1 MLIVDTLLYLL
12 LTWYIEEVYTGK
24 YGVAK
29 PLYFPFMPSYWLGQ
43 RGRGMCVKK
52 RGAHHVR
59 LEEEGRE
66 EEEEDGAKLIGGWTP
81 DVYIYDCMCICTR
94 SITGT

>member
-43 RGRGMCVKK
+43 RGRGMCLKK

-59 LEEEGRE
+59 LEEEGVE
-66 EEEEDGAKLIGGWTP
+66 EEEQDGVELIGGWKLT
-81 DVYIYDCMCICTR
+81 YIPRVHIISARTVHPY
-94 SITGT
+94 

>member
-43 RGRGMCVKK
+43 RGRGMCLKK
-52 RGAHHVR
+52 SGAHHVR
-59 LEEEGRE
+59 LEEEGIE
-66 EEEEDGAKLIGGWTP
+66 EEEQDGVELIGGWKLT
-81 DVYIYDCMCICTR
+81 YIPRVHIISARTVHPY
-94 SITGT
+94 